1 MQKGE
6 RSAGLRCCHPSRVND
21 EDWIDL
27 PSSFL
32 LFLLANFPSKNKTI
46 LFPLLLQS
54 FFHEELH
61 FCFNSSLSSL
71 FLDIPDS
78 IESNAHNLALDGG
91 GSDSGTNVPTRKR
104 FLQKRWFFSELSFL
118 LRVDKNGLEG
128 CNSGWN
134 FPWWWW
140 SWGLLLPIPPSKSY
154 WHSLKNRFHVASEV
168 SYGFFIAKMKNSSV
182 VILWKSKKKSLQ
194 QNLGLLRY
202 FLVLR
207 HETCS

>member
-61 FCFNSSLSSL
+61 FCFNSSLSLPFFLTFQTQLKVMHTILHLMGVAVTVALTFQLGKDFSKNGDFFQSFL
-71 FLDIPDS
+71 FYCGLIKMAWRVV
-78 IESNAHNLALDGG
+78 IVAEIFHGG
-91 GSDSGTNVPTRKR
+91 GGRGVFSYPSPLPKATGT
-104 FLQKRWFFSELSFL
+104 LSKTGFM
-118 LRVDKNGLEG
+118 LR
-128 CNSGWN
+128 
-134 FPWWWW
+134 
-140 SWGLLLPIPPSKSY
+140 
-154 WHSLKNRFHVASEV
+154 
-168 SYGFFIAKMKNSSV
+168 AK
-182 VILWKSKKKSLQ
+182 
-194 QNLGLLRY
+194 
-202 FLVLR
+202 
-207 HETCS
+207 